1 MVRVEFRR
9 AVALRREIV
18 GFGCCPYRSDFERRA
33 PIFISAD
40 VSFAGLHE
48 LHAVPLIP
56 EGAREIERL
65 PTVVLALE
73 LERQLVELHS
83 GQIWVKS
90 EVGVGSTFTFS
101 LPLRAR

>member
-1 MVRVEFRR
+1 
-9 AVALRREIV
+9 
-18 GFGCCPYRSDFERRA
+18 
-33 PIFISAD
+33 
-40 VSFAGLHE
+40 
-48 LHAVPLIP
+48 LIP